1 MCDVLAIARGG
12 STMGRKVETVQMTPR
27 KLMTNKA
34 KCQMNNSL
42 AAALRYLN
50 SQHIFANRTP
60 ETRIQFLLARVSR
73 ER

>member
-12 STMGRKVETVQMTPR
+12 STMGRKVETVQMTQPR

-34 KCQMNNSL
+34 KCQIL